1 MSSTAQLATQAA
13 INTEIFANLFRA
25 VVNEMGWIIQRSA
38 HTTFVKETLDFGTA
52 LVTPEGEQFAIVDA
66 TGVTALVGVP
76 MAPGIEAFD
85 DWAPGDI
92 AITND
97 PYTTAGMVTHL
108 NDVYFLKPIF
118 AGGELLCFA
127 WAFIHCSDIGGK
139 VPGSIDATNGEV
151 FQEGLRIKS
160 TKLYRRGVL
169 NQDVVDMI
177 SSNCRSPEM
186 NWGDL
191 GAAVSGLNRAE
202 QRLEQLVDRYDAETV
217 RGAMYR
223 ILDRAEALTREVLKE
238 IPAGSYEFEEYLED
252 NYVNAVPIRARLL
265 LTSRGDGTVELDFSG
280 SDPQVASAINMPTG
294 GQKHHPMLSL
304 AVMNFVVTVTEGQI
318 FNAGMLRCI
327 DLVLPEHSFVN
338 ASFPAACGMRVV
350 TTMRVHDMT
359 LGALASA
366 IPGRVPAGGAGQ
378 LAIISV
384 STVDLAGR
392 TRVVAANAVVGG
404 SGGGLG
410 LDGISGTDF
419 PTAALRNI
427 PTEVLEAEAPVLVH
441 RFALRADSEGAGR
454 QRGGFGVEY
463 AFELTDH
470 RATVVTRGKDRY
482 RFSAWGVD
490 GGKAALPGF
499 SLVQKAD
506 GSEDNVGKQA
516 VYQPHPGDVLIVGG
530 GGGGGFGDP
539 LQRDPERVRGDFL
552 DGLISRERARASYG
566 VVFTEDGEVDGE
578 ATVVLR
584 GQSVTAEGSGQVD
597 LAAVTG
603 RARDATDTAS
613 GQSEMLFESGTT
625 DGDRFAEATDTHAGT
640 DGDGFAKATD
650 ARAGADGPATVEVDF
665 GPCRDGW
672 QADWRLTYALIADWC
687 QKFPPNGR
695 RIAQE
700 RAYLRAVACLAPDPA
715 PDDVLEL
722 LGQLEE
728 DWA

>member
-1 MSSTAQLATQAA
+1 MNASAQQSTAAA

-25 VVNEMGWIIQRSA
+25 IVNEMGWIIQRSA

-52 LVTPEGEQFAIVDA
+52 LVTPEGEQFAVVDA

-76 MAPGIEAFD
+76 MAPGIAAFS
-85 DWAPGDI
+85 DWAPGDV

-139 VPGSIDATNGEV
+139 VPGSIDGTNGEI

-160 TKLYRRGVL
+160 TKLYRAGVL
-169 NQDVVDMI
+169 NQDIVDMI

-191 GAAVSGLNRAE
+191 GAALSGLNRAQE
-202 QRLEQLVDRYDAETV
+202 RLHQLVARYDPETV

-223 ILDRAEALTREVLKE
+223 ILDRAEALTRQVLKE
-238 IPAGSYEFEEYLED
+238 IPAGSYEFTEYLED
-252 NYVNAVPIRARLL
+252 SYVNAVPVRAKLL
-265 LTSRGDGTVELDFSG
+265 LTARGDGTVELDFSG
-280 SDPQVASAINMPTG
+280 SDPQVASAINMPAG
-294 GQKHHPMLSL
+294 GQQHHPMLSL
-304 AVMNFVVTVTEGQI
+304 AIMNFVVTATEGQI

-350 TTMRVHDMT
+350 TSMRVHDMT
-359 LGALASA
+359 LGALAGA
-366 IPGRVPAGGAGQ
+366 IPGRIPAGGAGQ

-384 STVDLAGR
+384 ATADLAGK

-427 PTEVLEAEAPVLVH
+427 PVEVLEAEAPVLVH

-482 RFSAWGVD
+482 KFAAWGVA
-490 GGKAALPGF
+490 GGRAAPPSF
-499 SLVQKAD
+499 SLVRKAD
-506 GSEDNVGKQA
+506 GTTNDIGKQA
-516 VYQPHPGDVLIVGG
+516 VYRPHPGDVLVVGG
-530 GGGGGFGDP
+530 GGGGGFGNP
-539 LQRDPERVRGDFL
+539 LQRNPEQVRRDIL
-552 DGLISRERARASYG
+552 DGLVSRQRGRAQYG
-566 VVFTEDGEVDGE
+566 VVLTEDGELDGA
-578 ATVVLR
+578 ATAALR
-584 GQSVTAEGSGQVD
+584 GQS
-597 LAAVTG
+597 AVTG
-603 RARDATDTAS
+603 
-613 GQSEMLFESGTT
+613 
-625 DGDRFAEATDTHAGT
+625 EA
-640 DGDGFAKATD
+640 
-650 ARAGADGPATVEVDF
+650 GPAGRPGPNAVEVDF
-665 GPCRDGW
+665 GPGRAEW
-672 QADWRLTYALIADWC
+672 QVAWQQTYAIIADWC
-687 QKFPPNGR
+687 RKFPPNGR

-700 RAYLRAVACLAPDPA
+700 RAYLRAVEHLSPA
-715 PDDVLEL
+715 PAPGDVVQL
-722 LGQLEE
+722 LRQLER

>member
-1 MSSTAQLATQAA
+1 MNNPAQQATAAA

-25 VVNEMGWIIQRSA
+25 IVNEMGWIIQRSA

-52 LVTPEGEQFAIVDA
+52 LVTPEGEQFAVVDA

-76 MAPGIEAFD
+76 MAPGIAAFT
-85 DWAPGDI
+85 DWTPGDV

-118 AGGELLCFA
+118 AGDQLLCFA

-139 VPGSIDATNGEV
+139 VPGSIDGTNGEV

-160 TKLYRRGVL
+160 TKLYRAGVL
-169 NQDVVDMI
+169 NEDIVDMI

-202 QRLEQLVDRYDAETV
+202 ERLQQLVARYDPQTV
-217 RGAMYR
+217 RGTMYR

-238 IPAGSYEFEEYLED
+238 IPAGAYEFTEYLED
-252 NYVNAVPIRARLL
+252 SYVNPVPVRAKLL
-265 LTSRGDGTVELDFSG
+265 LTVRGDGTVELDFSG
-280 SDPQVASAINMPTG
+280 SDPQVASAINMPAG

-304 AVMNFVVTVTEGQI
+304 AVMNFVVTATEGQI

-327 DLVLPEHSFVN
+327 DLVLPDHSFVN

-366 IPGRVPAGGAGQ
+366 IPGRIPAGGAGQ

-384 STVDLAGR
+384 ATADLAGK

-427 PTEVLEAEAPVLVH
+427 PTEVLEAEAPVLVR

-482 RFSAWGVD
+482 KFAAWGI
-490 GGKAALPGF
+490 GGGRAAPPGF
-499 SLVQKAD
+499 SLVRKAD
-506 GSEDNVGKQA
+506 GATDDVGKQA
-516 VYQPHPGDVLIVGG
+516 VYRPHPGDVLVVAG
-530 GGGGGFGDP
+530 GGGGGFGNP
-539 LQRDPERVRGDFL
+539 LERDAELVRRDIL
-552 DGLISRERARASYG
+552 DGLLSPGRGRVQYG
-566 VVFTEDGEVDGE
+566 VVLTDDGELDG
-578 ATVVLR
+578 AAMAALGGR
-584 GQSVTAEGSGQVD
+584 TAP
-597 LAAVTG
+597 
-603 RARDATDTAS
+603 ARDA
-613 GQSEMLFESGTT
+613 GPG
-625 DGDRFAEATDTHAGT
+625 
-640 DGDGFAKATD
+640 
-650 ARAGADGPATVEVDF
+650 GANAVEVDF
-665 GPCRDGW
+665 GPGRATW
-672 QADWRLTYALIADWC
+672 QAAWQQTYAIIADWC
-687 QKFPPNGR
+687 HKFPPNGR

-700 RAYLRAVACLAPDPA
+700 RAYLRAVERLSPDPA
-715 PDDVLEL
+715 PGDVLAL
-722 LGQLEE
+722 LEQLEE
-728 DWA
+728 DWG

>member
-1 MSSTAQLATQAA
+1 MNNPAQQATAAA

-25 VVNEMGWIIQRSA
+25 IVNEMGWIIQRSA

-52 LVTPEGEQFAIVDA
+52 LVTPEGEQFAVVDA

-76 MAPGIEAFD
+76 MAPGIAAFT
-85 DWAPGDI
+85 DWTPGDV

-118 AGGELLCFA
+118 AGDQLLCFA

-139 VPGSIDATNGEV
+139 VPGSIDGTNGEV

-160 TKLYRRGVL
+160 TKLYRAGVL
-169 NQDVVDMI
+169 NEDIVDMI

-202 QRLEQLVDRYDAETV
+202 ERLQQLVARYDPQTV

-238 IPAGSYEFEEYLED
+238 IPAGAYEFTEYLED
-252 NYVNAVPIRARLL
+252 SYVNPVPVRAKLL
-265 LTSRGDGTVELDFSG
+265 LTARSDGTVELDFSG
-280 SDPQVASAINMPTG
+280 SDPQVASAINMPAG

-304 AVMNFVVTVTEGQI
+304 AVMNFVVTATEGQI

-327 DLVLPEHSFVN
+327 DLVLPDHSFVN

-366 IPGRVPAGGAGQ
+366 IPGRIPAGGAGQ

-384 STVDLAGR
+384 ATADLAGK

-427 PTEVLEAEAPVLVH
+427 PTEVLEAEAPVLVR

-482 RFSAWGVD
+482 KFAAWGIG
-490 GGKAALPGF
+490 GGKAAPPGF
-499 SLVQKAD
+499 SLVRKAD
-506 GSEDNVGKQA
+506 GATDNIGKQA
-516 VYQPHPGDVLIVGG
+516 VYRPHPGDVLVVAG
-530 GGGGGFGDP
+530 GGGGGFGNP
-539 LQRDPERVRGDFL
+539 LERDAELVRRDIL
-552 DGLISRERARASYG
+552 DGLVSPGRGRVQYG
-566 VVFTEDGEVDGE
+566 VVLTDDGELDGA
-578 ATVVLR
+578 ATAALR
-584 GQSVTAEGSGQVD
+584 GRTAP
-597 LAAVTG
+597 
-603 RARDATDTAS
+603 ARDA
-613 GQSEMLFESGTT
+613 GPG
-625 DGDRFAEATDTHAGT
+625 
-640 DGDGFAKATD
+640 
-650 ARAGADGPATVEVDF
+650 GANAVEVDF
-665 GPCRDGW
+665 GPGRATW
-672 QADWRLTYALIADWC
+672 QAAWQQTYAIIADWC
-687 QKFPPNGR
+687 HKFPPNGR

-700 RAYLRAVACLAPDPA
+700 RAYLRAVERLSPDPA
-715 PDDVLEL
+715 PGDVLAL
-722 LGQLEE
+722 LEQLEE
-728 DWA
+728 DWG

>member
-1 MSSTAQLATQAA
+1 MNTMAQQATAAA

-25 VVNEMGWIIQRSA
+25 IVNEMGWIIQRSA

-52 LVTPEGEQFAIVDA
+52 LVTLEGEQFAVVDA

-76 MAPGIEAFD
+76 MAPGIAAFT

-127 WAFIHCSDIGGK
+127 WAFIHCSDIGGN
-139 VPGSIDATNGEV
+139 VPGSIDGTNGEV
-151 FQEGLRIKS
+151 FQEGLRIRS
-160 TKLYRRGVL
+160 TKLYREGVL
-169 NQDVVDMI
+169 NQDLVDMI

-202 QRLEQLVDRYDAETV
+202 ERLQQLTTRYHPETV

-238 IPAGSYEFEEYLED
+238 IPAGCYEFVEYLED
-252 NYVNAVPIRARLL
+252 NYVNTVPIRAKLM
-265 LTSRGDGTVELDFSG
+265 LTARGDGTVELDFSG
-280 SDPQVASAINMPTG
+280 SDPQVASAINMPAG

-304 AVMNFVVTVTEGQI
+304 AIMNFVVTATEGQI

-441 RFALRADSEGAGR
+441 RFVLRTDSEGAGR

-463 AFELTDH
+463 AFEVTDH
-470 RATVVTRGKDRY
+470 RATVVTRGKDRHK
-482 RFSAWGVD
+482 FSAWGVD
-490 GGKAALPGF
+490 GGKAATPSF
-499 SLVQKAD
+499 SLVRKAD
-506 GSEDNVGKQA
+506 GSEHNIGKQA

-530 GGGGGFGDP
+530 GGGGGFGDA
-539 LQRDPERVRGDFL
+539 LERHPEQVRHDIL
-552 DGLISRERARASYG
+552 DGLISPQRARAQYG
-566 VVFTEDGEVDGE
+566 VLLTEDG
-578 ATVVLR
+578 
-584 GQSVTAEGSGQVD
+584 QVD
-597 LAAVTG
+597 HAASAALRAQFVAAREHDALAAVAAGTTSGAAAEAAPPGSGSTG
-603 RARDATDTAS
+603 DPVRDHGDEFAGATDQGS
-613 GQSEMLFESGTT
+613 GRNGSNRV
-625 DGDRFAEATDTHAGT
+625 D
-640 DGDGFAKATD
+640 
-650 ARAGADGPATVEVDF
+650 VDF
-665 GPCRDGW
+665 GAGRTEW
-672 QADWRLTYALIADWC
+672 QADWQDAYAIIADWC
-687 QKFPPNGR
+687 RKFPPNGR
-695 RIAQE
+695 RVAQE
-700 RAYLRAVACLAPDPA
+700 RAYLRAVACLAPNPA
-715 PDDVLEL
+715 AGDVLQL